1 MKSYIHKTIN
11 SILGDSGFIS
21 RDVNLEDYISI
32 SEILPY
38 RSYDEDTG
46 IYYNKASYGFILES
60 TPLVGASEQTV
71 NLLTGMITDGMP
83 KNSTLQ
89 FINWAS
95 PNVQHIFDKWAEPR
109 SNTGG
114 MYEKLAKARLKS
126 LENCTWNSYSKQIPI
141 VMRDFRL
148 FTIVSIP
155 SSNSNLQNKENIKAL
170 LSLKKSL
177 TITLKSMGIHTLT
190 MVPDSFL
197 SLLDELVN
205 PTTKTSYPRSKKWQ
219 KLDLLNNQIGNP
231 EVKISVKPTGISF
244 NNNGDEIEARSF
256 SVRSFPEVWA
266 QWEMSELIGDFMS
279 DFLRM
284 PSPFLTTFTF
294 TVPDEASENYRANLK
309 AARST
314 QQAGTDLA
322 RYMPDI
328 RKKERDWKFVVD
340 KLKMGQKLV
349 KSFYQ
354 IIVYAPKDK
363 IDEAEQSIR
372 SIYKSNGWMLAS
384 ERYMHF
390 QSWFACLPFTLSEGI
405 FNDLNRMGRTKTMV
419 TWSCA
424 NLSPLQGE
432 WKGLDTPG
440 MLLFGRRGQPLFW
453 NPFDNKEGNYNVR
466 VVGKSGSGKSMFM
479 QELVNSIVGGCGGRV
494 IVIDDGKSFMNSCKI
509 FGGQFAEFSQN
520 SGLCINPFG
529 LINKDAFARDAE
541 YRKEVMSL
549 IKKIVARMCKPD
561 EKTSSIENSYIE
573 QAIIAVWEKDENK
586 GTITK
591 VSNHLKEQ
599 TDIRAQDLGTML
611 FPFTKDGLYAS
622 YFEGEST
629 ITMDNNFMVFEL
641 ELIKSHKDLL
651 NIVMMLLMFI
661 ATEAMYK
668 GDRKQMIALVID
680 EAFSLLDDKEG
691 DFSLDIVRRTRK
703 YVCSLISGTQ
713 MVGDYFGNEGA
724 KAVWENSDWI
734 VMLAQ
739 LEESIESIV
748 EHKRLVLD
756 DNALEA
762 LKSVKMVEHEYSEL
776 FIKGPSG
783 YSVARL
789 ILDPFSISLY
799 STKGADASRINA
811 LLDKGYSLESAV
823 GESSKQIRRVA

>member
-1 MKSYIHKTIN
+1 
-11 SILGDSGFIS
+11 
-21 RDVNLEDYISI
+21 
-32 SEILPY
+32 
-38 RSYDEDTG
+38 
-46 IYYNKASYGFILES
+46 
-60 TPLVGASEQTV
+60 
-71 NLLTGMITDGMP
+71 MITDGMP

-95 PNVQHIFDKWAEPR
+95 PSVQHIFDKWAGPR
-109 SNTGG
+109 SRFGG
-114 MYEKLAKARLKS
+114 MHEKLAKTRLKS
-126 LENCTWNSYSKQIPI
+126 LENCTWTSYSKQIPI

-148 FTIVSIP
+148 FTIVSMP
-155 SSNSNLQNKENIKAL
+155 SSSNNHQNQENIKAL

-177 TITLKSMGIHTLT
+177 TITLKSMGIHTLN

-197 SLLDELVN
+197 SLFDELVN
-205 PTTKTSYPRSKKWQ
+205 PSTRSSYPRNKKWQ
-219 KLDLLNNQIGNP
+219 KLDLLNNQIGDP
-231 EVKISVKPTGISF
+231 EVKISIKPTGISF

-256 SVRSFPEVWA
+256 TVRNYPEVWA
-266 QWEMSELIGDFMS
+266 QWEMSDLIGDFMS

-284 PSPFLTTFTF
+284 PSPFLTTFSF

-354 IIVYAPKDK
+354 VIVYAPKDK

-372 SIYKSNGWMLAS
+372 SIYKSNGWMLAG

-390 QSWFACLPFTLSEGI
+390 QSWFASLPFTLSEGI
-405 FNDLNRMGRTKTMV
+405 FDDLTRMGRTKTMV

-432 WKGLDTPG
+432 WKGLESPC
-440 MLLFGRRGQPLFW
+440 MLLFGRRGQPLYW

-479 QELVNSIVGGCGGRV
+479 QELVNSIIGGCEGRV

-529 LINKDAFARDAE
+529 LINKKAYFLDAE
-541 YRKEVMSL
+541 YRKEVLSL

-573 QAIIAVWEKDENK
+573 QAILAVWEEDGNQ
-586 GTITK
+586 GTITR
-591 VSNHLKEQ
+591 VSKFLQEH
-599 TDIRAQDLGTML
+599 TDKRAKDLGMML

-622 YFEGEST
+622 YFEGEAT
-629 ITMDNNFMVFEL
+629 ITMDNYFMVFEL

-651 NIVMMLLMFI
+651 NIVIMLLMFI

-668 GDRKQMIALVID
+668 SDRKQIVALVID
-680 EAFSLLDDKEG
+680 EAFALLDDKEG
-691 DFSLDIVRRTRK
+691 EFSFEIVRRTRK
-703 YVCSLISGTQ
+703 YRCSLITGTQ
-713 MVGDYFGNEGA
+713 MAGDYFANEGA

-739 LEESIESIV
+739 LEESIESVV
-748 EHKRLVLD
+748 ESKRLVLD
-756 DNALEA
+756 ENALEA
-762 LKSVKMVEHEYSEL
+762 LKSVKMVEHEYSEA

-783 YSVARL
+783 YAIARL
-789 ILDPFSISLY
+789 ILDPFSLSLY
-799 STKGADASRINA
+799 STKGEDSSRVNELMA
-811 LLDKGYSLESAV
+811 QGYNLERAV
-823 GESSKQIRRVA
+823 EESSKHIRRVA